1 MSILAGSYRNTEVQ
15 LRDNSAWTV
24 EALTYVLFFDTDLK
38 TSRKVIYYVV
48 LRMAF
53 RFQLFQLYPDILF

>member
-1 MSILAGSYRNTEVQ
+1 MSILAGSYGNTEVQ

-24 EALTYVLFFDTDLK
+24 EALTYDLFFDTDLK

-48 LRMAF
+48 LWMAF